1 MKMKGLVVFT
11 ALVILTA
18 TLGGVVPVNGEVG
31 LYDKIIRL
39 HVIANSDSEEDQAL
53 KLKVRDAALECM
65 DGFIS
70 ADATLEQSKQI
81 LLANEKALTDA
92 CKAVIGE
99 AGKDYDISIVY
110 GVETYPEKC
119 YDGITLPAGDYY
131 SVRIVIGEGEGR
143 NWWCVLF
150 PPLCIGAAKDHEQKL
165 VSAGLTKDEIDIISD
180 SESEKYVI
188 KFKIL
193 EFLRETFKRK

>member
-1 MKMKGLVVFT
+1 MKMKGLVIFT

-18 TLGGVVPVNGEVG
+18 TLSGAVPVNGEVG

-39 HVIANSDSEEDQAL
+39 HVIANSDSDEDQAL
-53 KLKVRDAALECM
+53 KLRVRDAALECM

-70 ADATLEQSKQI
+70 ENASIEQAKQI
-81 LLANEKALTDA
+81 LEANEKALTEA
-92 CKAVIGE
+92 CEAVIGD
-99 AGKDYDISIVY
+99 AGKDYKINIVY

-119 YDGITLPAGDYY
+119 YEDVTLPAGDYY
-131 SVRIVIGEGEGR
+131 SVRIVIGEGEGQ

-150 PPLCIGAAKDHEQKL
+150 PPLCIGAAKDHGQKL

-180 SESEKYVI
+180 SGSGKYVI
-188 KFKIL
+188 KFRFL
-193 EFLRETFKRK
+193 EFLRQTFRKK

>member
-1 MKMKGLVVFT
+1 MKMKGLVIFT
-11 ALVILTA
+11 SLVLLTA
-18 TLGGVVPVNGEVG
+18 ILSGAAPVNGEVG

-70 ADATLEQSKQI
+70 ADASFEQSKQI
-81 LLANEKALTDA
+81 LECNEKTLLDA
-92 CKAVIGE
+92 CKEVVSK
-99 AGKDYDISIVY
+99 AGRDYDICIVY
-110 GVETYPEKC
+110 GVETYPEKR
-119 YDGITLPAGDYY
+119 YEDVTLPAGDYY
-131 SVRIVIGEGEGR
+131 SVRIVIGEGGGQ

-150 PPLCIGAAKDHEQKL
+150 PPLCIGAAKDHREKL
-165 VSAGLTKDEIDIISD
+165 VSAGLTKDEIDVISD
-180 SESEKYVI
+180 SESGKYVI

-193 EFLRETFKRK
+193 EFLRETFRRK